1 MIGRNACREEVSQ
14 LISEYF
20 LADTFDQQ
28 IALTDIIMEQI
39 TSIPIEALS
48 IKKIRETIEREIT
61 VWMRINQK

>member
-1 MIGRNACREEVSQ
+1 VIGRNACREEVSQ

-39 TSIPIEALS
+39 TSIPLEALS
-48 IKKIRETIEREIT
+48 INKIRETIEREIT